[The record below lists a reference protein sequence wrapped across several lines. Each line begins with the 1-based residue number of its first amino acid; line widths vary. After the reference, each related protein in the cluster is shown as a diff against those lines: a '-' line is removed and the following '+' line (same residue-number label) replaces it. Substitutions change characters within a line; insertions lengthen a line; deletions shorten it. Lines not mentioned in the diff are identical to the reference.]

1 MSDSTS
7 ASPALSPGFERAR
20 RLSGMLRL
28 LLTIGFW
35 LTALSLLAAPAILL
49 IRHAIKFSLDGITI
63 HVAPAD
69 WPDHALIALAV
80 LLAAVPLLFVL
91 HLARGVFGKFA
102 RGEVFAE
109 GTIARIRQAAIW
121 LIVAALATTAAEN
134 LLDLAAGVQP
144 TFPPSHHL
152 RVSWLI
158 FGAVTYVAAHVM
170 AEARRMGNENA
181 GFF

>member
-1 MSDSTS
+1 MSEQT
-7 ASPALSPGFERAR
+7 SPALSPGFKRAR
-20 RLSGMLRL
+20 RVSGALWL

-35 LTALSLLAAPAILL
+35 LTSLSFIAAAAVLF
-49 IRHAIKFSLDGITI
+49 IRHTITFSLDGIAI
-63 HVAPAD
+63 HVAQAD
-69 WPDHALIALAV
+69 WTGHALIVLAI
-80 LLAAVPLLFVL
+80 LLTAIPLLFVL

-109 GTIARIRQAAIW
+109 ATIAGIRQAAIW
-121 LIVAALATTAAEN
+121 LIVAAIAATVADN
-134 LLDLAAGVQP
+134 LLDLAAGLHPV
-144 TFPPSHHL
+144 FPLRHYL

-158 FGAVTYVAAHVM
+158 FGAIAYVAAYVM